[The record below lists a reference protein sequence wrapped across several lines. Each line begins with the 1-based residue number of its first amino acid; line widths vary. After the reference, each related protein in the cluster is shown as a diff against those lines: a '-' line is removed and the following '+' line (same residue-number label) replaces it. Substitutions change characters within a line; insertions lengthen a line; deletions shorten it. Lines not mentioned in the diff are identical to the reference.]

1 MEILTLH
8 SSPPHPKLHVNKKHI
23 YIYIYAIH
31 MYTYICLSLYIY
43 IILYVWH
50 VCVLCGMSIYM
61 YICIYLCIYIYHTI
75 WSWRHL
81 ATCCPMSCMEE
92 ARARHMFPNTASQK
106 RPGGE
111 AGPTTHVKD
120 PGMKRSLPLC
130 SCFGDNDLT
139 RASSPVRCGIY
150 IYIYKSLRF
159 YVDAKLNAPLHRQ
172 FLAAYC
178 CSSESHH
185 HFLMYTAEPPHAWDY
200 AGHGCT

>member
-1 MEILTLH
+1 VRQAWETHGDTH
-8 SSPPHPKLHVNKKHI
+8 SAQFPTTPQIACEQKTHIYI

-150 IYIYKSLRF
+150 IYIYK
-159 YVDAKLNAPLHRQ
+159 
-172 FLAAYC
+172 LALLCRCEAERTTAQAI
-178 CSSESHH
+178 SSR
-185 HFLMYTAEPPHAWDY
+185 LLLQ
-200 AGHGCT
+200 